1 MSIIVCPRY
10 LNDVACH
17 TFLPR
22 INFSSLRV
30 YSKLHLSLHFY
41 VTAKLSNTI
50 AESISRVSA
59 PFSWRM
65 ILFAWNILLRVLRA
79 SRELRYILDTE
90 WNFLSEHQFSGWG
103 QVNGVSGHEA
113 RVVGAQLR
121 LSQQAFS
128 REKLEADW
136 SSVLEV
142 KPIRYGGAR
151 EMVMTMLSWGGSGVQ
166 QERIHA
172 NLSNTKIFFFSYR
185 WHATKFSLLKITLWS
200 LLRRNWPT
208 ITELQK

>member
-1 MSIIVCPRY
+1 MSIIVCLRY
-10 LNDVACH
+10 LNDIARH

-22 INFSSLRV
+22 IITFPDFDNIWSPFPSGSNYVYYYTSEIVKHNLKSQSFCQSSETILASLEIIECERRSTNAIRISRKLR
-30 YSKLHLSLHFY
+30 YLRY
-41 VTAKLSNTI
+41 WMKLSVR
-50 AESISRVSA
+50 AWIS
-59 PFSWRM
+59 FSDRD
-65 ILFAWNILLRVLRA
+65 
-79 SRELRYILDTE
+79 SSSE
-90 WNFLSEHQFSGWG
+90 W
-103 QVNGVSGHEA
+103 SGHEA

-172 NLSNTKIFFFSYR
+172 NLSNEDFL
-185 WHATKFSLLKITLWS
+185 SLS
-200 LLRRNWPT
+200 RM
-208 ITELQK
+208 TEC